1 MEQEIISYFSGIIG
15 IAEFMVRCGIPPNK
29 LQQTK
34 EIMLN
39 AEYDFFKVECSN
51 PITASE
57 QAELSLI
64 VNDTAN
70 KLTQLNK

>member
-1 MEQEIISYFSGIIG
+1 MEQHIISYFSGIIA

-34 EIMLN
+34 EIILE
-39 AEYDFFKVECSN
+39 AEYDFFAVNCSN
-51 PITASE
+51 PLTASE
-57 QAELSLI
+57 QAELSII
-64 VNDTAN
+64 VNNTAN